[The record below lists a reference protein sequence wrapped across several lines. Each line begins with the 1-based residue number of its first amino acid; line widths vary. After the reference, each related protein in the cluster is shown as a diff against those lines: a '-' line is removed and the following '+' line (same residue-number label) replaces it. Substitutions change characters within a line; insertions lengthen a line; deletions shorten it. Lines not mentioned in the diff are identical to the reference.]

1 MAMTHSHTLSAGDR
15 IIEPMIALARCS
27 KPQRII
33 VAGSKSLELAAEL
46 NRRGYDRVASTANCG
61 RAANQ
66 YDIALVDWRGRTF
79 RALETTLDWLVD
91 FVAPEGLVVVWVE
104 PQKPTARQ
112 NLRSALEGR
121 GFVIEDGT
129 VHDYG
134 SAISAR
140 RRDVKPLP
148 KAA

>member
-1 MAMTHSHTLSAGDR
+1 MIHSPILSTGER

-27 KPQRII
+27 TLQRII
-33 VAGSKSLELAAEL
+33 VAGSKSLELTAEL
-46 NRRGYDRVASTANCG
+46 NRRGFDRVASTANCG

-79 RALETTLDWLVD
+79 RALETTLDWLVG
-91 FVAPEGLVVVWVE
+91 FLAPEGVVVIWVE
-104 PQKPTARQ
+104 PQKPTARR
-112 NLRSALEGR
+112 NLRGALEGR
-121 GFVIEDGT
+121 GFVIEDGA
-129 VHDYG
+129 VHDFG

-148 KAA
+148 EAA